1 MTISGT
7 CHCGATRFEVATVP
21 TEAVECNC
29 TYCSKAGGL
38 WAYYE
43 PEDFSAA
50 GPDRV
55 YSKTGYNKHHFCPT
69 CGCQTYGVSPKWSL
83 DGSHE
88 LDKFR
93 IGVNVR
99 LLDDF
104 DPAGLTITKMDGRHL
119 W

>member
-55 YSKTGYNKHHFCPT
+55 YSKTGYNKHHTSVRPAAARPM
-69 CGCQTYGVSPKWSL
+69 GSPPNGRSTAPMNSTSS
-83 DGSHE
+83 GS
-88 LDKFR
+88 
-93 IGVNVR
+93 
-99 LLDDF
+99 
-104 DPAGLTITKMDGRHL
+104 A
-119 W
+119 